1 MIVLRDENGENEI
14 TLTEEEYNAIEDEL
28 DAQLVRERTSHGE
41 LDDEENLIDWDEAM
55 KKLNEEES
63 DLEPVGEVRFV

>member
-28 DAQLVRERTSHGE
+28 DAQLIRERTSHGE
-41 LDDEENLIDWDEAM
+41 LDDEENLIDYDEM
-55 KKLNEEES
+55 LKELGITQK
-63 DLEPVGEVRFV
+63 DLDAVGEVRFG